1 MDISILW
8 QLLETSPLILFS
20 ESHVK
25 DVLDDL
31 LDGND
36 GVPPALEPVTEAT
49 GEYEASGLE
58 ILDYCTTSPLAKTTT
73 TTTPITP
80 YLQLHHHQSLLDEE
94 EESNV
99 SSDDRQTVVVGP
111 PEASKSSCIPLVVS
125 AASKWRAAA
134 DMGDS
139 SANPNW
145 RRAAVRAVQLQV

>member
-1 MDISILW
+1 MSTIWDRSLN
-8 QLLETSPLILFS
+8 PFS
-20 ESHVK
+20 ESHDK

-36 GVPPALEPVTEAT
+36 EIPPALEPVTEAT
-49 GEYEASGLE
+49 GEDEEASGLE
-58 ILDYCTTSPLAKTTT
+58 IVLDCINSANITTAPA
-73 TTTPITP
+73 PQ
-80 YLQLHHHQSLLDEE
+80 YLHHQSLLEEE

-111 PEASKSSCIPLVVS
+111 PEASKSSSCIPLVVS

>member
-1 MDISILW
+1 M
-8 QLLETSPLILFS
+8 
-20 ESHVK
+20 
-25 DVLDDL
+25 
-31 LDGND
+31 
-36 GVPPALEPVTEAT
+36 TEAT
-49 GEYEASGLE
+49 GEDEEASGLE
-58 ILDYCTTSPLAKTTT
+58 IILDCINSANITTAPA
-73 TTTPITP
+73 PQ
-80 YLQLHHHQSLLDEE
+80 YLHQSLLEEE

-145 RRAAVRAVQLQV
+145 RRAAVRAVQLQVIKVLNT